1 MIKINTLTKEEID
14 NISICE
20 IDLSR
25 RTLTVLMNT
34 HYRDNIDN
42 SEIKTLLDLKN
53 YVVKNYSYLRR
64 IPNVGTK
71 TFNEI
76 VSLIKH
82 SYPDVILE
90 DSIGYYNQKKY
101 TFN

>member
-1 MIKINTLTKEEID
+1 MIKINTLTEEEID
-14 NISICE
+14 NIPICE

-53 YVVKNYSYLRR
+53 YVSRHKNQFIRVPRFCHPFLNFF
-64 IPNVGTK
+64 INK
-71 TFNEI
+71 NFNHLASE
-76 VSLIKH
+76 LTTWF
-82 SYPDVILE
+82 
-90 DSIGYYNQKKY
+90 GN
-101 TFN
+101 F

>member
-1 MIKINTLTKEEID
+1 MIKINTLTEEEID
-14 NISICE
+14 NIPICE

-25 RTLTVLMNT
+25 RTLTVLLNT
-34 HYRDNIDN
+34 SCRENVDD
-42 SEIKTLLDLKN
+42 SQIKTLSDLKS
-53 YVVKNYSYLRR
+53 YVVKNYSKLLH

-71 TFNEI
+71 SFKEI

-82 SYPDVILE
+82 AYPDVILE
-90 DSIGYYNQKKY
+90 DSRGYYNQTKY